1 MYLFRFF
8 PSATA
13 CDLASPITDQYV
25 YVTNGCINQGNNS
38 YAIYSCAGSNYTTK
52 FYSNSACTKFVKTT
66 TTPITPGCVDNTGSV
81 DNNQQ
86 LAQIMTCKAAPVATG
101 YLKTTYF
108 SDTVC
113 GAVSNQVS
121 SSVGICL
128 QNLNVTNG
136 AVLSSFSST
145 FTSTGNNF
153 KLAQITYSDGQC
165 TQNPS
170 QTAVVPGVLNTCSVY
185 GPTSSSSFYSA
196 SPVVPELYSGGLEL
210 T

>member
-66 TTPITPGCVDNTGSV
+66 TTPITPGCVDNTGTV

-86 LAQIMTCKAAPVATG
+86 LAQITTCVLPSASSSASQSALSAGAIAGIVIASVVLSAVLT
-101 YLKTTYF
+101 
-108 SDTVC
+108 
-113 GAVSNQVS
+113 GAVYYYRLRRGPKNAHRPDYIITKNNGITLSNDARDSTNNPVFGIAS
-121 SSVGICL
+121 SQKGGE
-128 QNLNVTNG
+128 NLDDY
-136 AVLSSFSST
+136 VLY
-145 FTSTGNNF
+145 
-153 KLAQITYSDGQC
+153 KY
-165 TQNPS
+165 
-170 QTAVVPGVLNTCSVY
+170 
-185 GPTSSSSFYSA
+185 
-196 SPVVPELYSGGLEL
+196 
-210 T
+210 